1 MQCVSFH
8 LEFQIDLRILV
19 AFVPWHHLGLAFQWV
34 FQSSASTES
43 PYLAHRST
51 ICHLSVVSTRDAIA
65 AQQPPLH
72 GSSLCLSR
80 AAVTWAICQPD
91 GLTALPVHLCKVLG
105 SPMDLKAYLS
115 SALDTGDAE
124 VSNVTRS
131 TLFSKL
137 LWTSSG
143 QFSCF
148 YGFLS
153 AKPLCHLYQCP
164 KPPIDTDQKEEA
176 I

>member
-1 MQCVSFH
+1 M
-8 LEFQIDLRILV
+8 
-19 AFVPWHHLGLAFQWV
+19 G
-34 FQSSASTES
+34 
-43 PYLAHRST
+43 
-51 ICHLSVVSTRDAIA
+51 
-65 AQQPPLH
+65 
-72 GSSLCLSR
+72 
-80 AAVTWAICQPD
+80 
-91 GLTALPVHLCKVLG
+91 
-105 SPMDLKAYLS
+105 LKAYLS

-143 QFSCF
+143 QFSHF

-153 AKPLCHLYQCP
+153 AKPLCHLCQCP
-164 KPPIDTDQKEEA
+164 KPPTDTDQKEEA